1 MSLVLRCGWPED
13 EDEGGEEEVDD
24 EGDELAVVGSLD
36 EGLPLG
42 LQQVDH
48 DALDQV
54 EVLHLLPEHDQV
66 QGGHQVD
73 LARRGVDGVEL
84 LDGVGRAADRA
95 DLPVDLPLHGDDVEE
110 HVHVRQVGGH
120 LEKINQLI

>member
-13 EDEGGEEEVDD
+13 EYEGGEEEVDD
-24 EGDELAVVGSLD
+24 EGDELAVVGALD

-54 EVLHLLPEHDQV
+54 EVLHLLAEHDQV

-73 LARRGVDGVEL
+73 LACHLKPL
-84 LDGVGRAADRA
+84 LNN
-95 DLPVDLPLHGDDVEE
+95 LNNLHTAV
-110 HVHVRQVGGH
+110 
-120 LEKINQLI
+120 NS